1 MIEYRHYESGKT
13 TVITT
18 NARSVALRFATS
30 REFRI
35 TSRVARPAIS
45 TPNGHTPWEMTNN
58 HMGCRACANQLD
70 DDSEF
75 WEIYDQ
81 KSGETMPREQ
91 IVLEE

>member
-1 MIEYRHYESGKT
+1 
-13 TVITT
+13 
-18 NARSVALRFATS
+18 
-30 REFRI
+30 
-35 TSRVARPAIS
+35 
-45 TPNGHTPWEMTNN
+45 MTNN